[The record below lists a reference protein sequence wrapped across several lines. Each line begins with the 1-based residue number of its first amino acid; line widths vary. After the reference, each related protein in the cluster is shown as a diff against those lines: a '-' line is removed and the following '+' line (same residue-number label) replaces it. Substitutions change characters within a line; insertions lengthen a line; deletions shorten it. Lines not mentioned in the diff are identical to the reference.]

1 MSAPFRGLT
10 VLEYA
15 DFIAGPYCAK
25 LLADLG
31 ARVVKIEPPETG
43 DSARSHGPFPGN
55 IPDREKSGLFLY
67 LGVNKWSV
75 TLNPM
80 TPVGREL
87 FVNLAS
93 TADVLIE
100 DTAPGTM
107 AKMGLDFAILKEIN
121 PRIVYVSITPYGQNG
136 PKADWKAHHINS
148 FHASGEG
155 FTLPGGPTHAIF
167 PDRAPVAAGAH
178 LGEYDAGLIA
188 ASGTVAAL
196 YAREIWGTG
205 QHIDV
210 SKQEATLG
218 MIRMMLTRAQVHGE
232 VIDKSRSYDYG
243 GSFPCK
249 DGYVMIFPREDR
261 QWNALVQI
269 MQRPELADEE
279 RFRTRAARIQHADEV
294 NQLIS
299 RWAVGLTKEEV
310 YDLLAPSGCP
320 TAQFATSKDIFGS
333 AQLRARQ
340 FFYQVDHPKA
350 GKLSYPGRPYKLTAP
365 SLDQTGGQSGD
376 QTGYETRDEMRPA
389 PLLGQHNEE
398 IFCDELGLRRD
409 QLADL
414 QSRGVV

>member
-1 MSAPFRGLT
+1 MSAPFTGLT

-15 DFIAGPYCAK
+15 DFIAGPYCGK

-31 ARVVKIEPPETG
+31 ARVVKIEPPQTG
-43 DSARSHGPFPGN
+43 DSARSYGPFPEG
-55 IPDREKSGLFLY
+55 ILDREKSGLFLY

-75 TLNPM
+75 TLDPM
-80 TPVGREL
+80 TPAGRDL
-87 FVNLAS
+87 FVKLAS

-100 DTAPGTM
+100 DTPPGTM
-107 AKMGLDFAILKEIN
+107 AKSALDFTTLKEIN

-136 PKADWKAHHINS
+136 PKASWKAHHINS

-155 FTLPGGPTHAIF
+155 FTLPGGPTYASF

-196 YAREIWGTG
+196 YAREIWGVG

-218 MIRMMLTRAQVHGE
+218 LIRMMLTRAQVHGE
-232 VIDKSRSYDYG
+232 AINKSRSYDYG

-261 QWNALVQI
+261 QWKALVQI
-269 MQRPELADEE
+269 MERPELADEE
-279 RFRTRAARIQHADEV
+279 RFFTRAARIQHADEV

-299 RWAVGLTKEEV
+299 QWTVSLTKEEIYNQV
-310 YDLLAPSGCP
+310 APSGCP
-320 TAQFATSKDIFGS
+320 AALFATSEDVFRS
-333 AQLRARQ
+333 AQLRDRQ
-340 FFYQVDHPKA
+340 FFSQIDHPKA
-350 GKLSYPGRPYKLTAP
+350 GKLPYPGRPYKLTTP
-365 SLDQTGGQSGD
+365 SM
-376 QTGYETRDEMRPA
+376 EEMRDEMRPA
-389 PLLGQHNEE
+389 PLLGQHNERM
-398 IFCDELGLRRD
+398 FCDELGLCLD
-409 QLADL
+409 KLADL
-414 QSRGVV
+414 QSGGVV